1 MKPTIDEDTLLMF
14 NFEKDFDQ
22 DYFLSYYYG
31 IHHEMLSDEVQT
43 ELSDALLLF
52 LFSCYTLID

>member
-31 IHHEMLSDEVQT
+31 TMAST
-43 ELSDALLLF
+43 TR
-52 LFSCYTLID
+52 C